1 MRTEDM
7 EKQKKAVLGIK
18 CIIIP
23 VHEIPKVDYKI
34 LINGQSV

>member
-18 CIIIP
+18 CIKIR

-34 LINGQSV
+34 PINGQSV